1 MAVGLG
7 ECTLTHVAEQ
17 GIAMTLFKQ
26 LLIAICLFMIVAFG
40 GGFMVSLESSRSQY
54 VNQLRSHAQ
63 DAATALALSLTPSID
78 DPAMVELMV
87 SSIFDSGYYARI
99 RVVNAT
105 TGNVIVERNAVPAST
120 APDWFTRLIA
130 LEPAGASAIVSRGW
144 QPAAR
149 VEVVSHPM
157 FAIGKLWQGALGSL
171 GWLLLCGVISFLL
184 GAWLLRR
191 QLKPLDYMVE
201 QSEAIGRRQFLS
213 LQELPAT
220 PELRRVVQAM
230 NQMVEKLK
238 ALFQEHAEHTE
249 KLRIESYEDS
259 LTGLANRRYFDMRVN
274 EHVSQVE
281 DARSGY
287 LLVMRVNDL
296 AGLNERMGGKK
307 ADALLVAI
315 SDVLVRQCFNH
326 AEARHLI
333 SRIRGGEFAVLAP
346 GLVKDEALQ
355 LAHELE
361 TALNS
366 LRGTVS
372 PDVSP
377 PAFIGLAP
385 YTPGDSSQTLLGLA
399 DQALSQAQ
407 TQTDRI
413 WYCIE
418 HSAVDT
424 LEDDHH
430 AWYELLD
437 QALTERRFQLFFQPV
452 MDAVDTTHILHFKVL
467 SRVIDEDSNTLP
479 AGRFL
484 PWIERFGW
492 STRHD
497 LLMLE
502 TVFEQLPRHDQT
514 LALNLS
520 AASVSDPGA
529 RREVLDLLRRHAHLS
544 SRLILEI
551 GEEQVPDQRTLE
563 DLTHRLKD
571 LGYSLALQH
580 FGGRFSMIGNLSSL
594 GLAYLK
600 IEGSYIRAIDR
611 EGHKRLFIEAIQ
623 RAAHSI
629 DLPLIA
635 ERVETEGE
643 FLVLR
648 KMGIQGVQG
657 QLFGDPAP
665 WE

>member
-1 MAVGLG
+1 
-7 ECTLTHVAEQ
+7 
-17 GIAMTLFKQ
+17 MTLFKQ
-26 LLIAICLFMIVAFG
+26 LLIAICLFMIVAFS
-40 GGFMVSLESSRSQY
+40 GGFMVSLESSRNQY

-63 DAATALALSLTPSID
+63 DAATALALSLKPSVD
-78 DPAMVELMV
+78 DPTMMELVV

-99 RVVNAT
+99 RVVNLT
-105 TGNVIVERNAVPAST
+105 TGKVIVERNATPAAT
-120 APDWFTRLIA
+120 APDWFIDLIA

-144 QPAAR
+144 RPAAK
-149 VEVVSHPM
+149 VEVISHPM
-157 FAIGKLWQGALGSL
+157 FAIGKLWQAALGNL
-171 GWLLLCGVISFLL
+171 GWLLLCGALSFLL

-191 QLKPLDYMVE
+191 QLRPLDYMVE
-201 QSEAIGRRQFLS
+201 QSHAIGRREFLS
-213 LQELPAT
+213 VSELPAT
-220 PELRRVVQAM
+220 PELRRVVLAM
-230 NQMVEKLK
+230 NQMVDKLK
-238 ALFQEHAEHTE
+238 ALFHEQAERTE

-259 LTGLANRRYFDMRVN
+259 LTGLANRRYFDMRLS

-296 AGLNERMGGKK
+296 AGLNERMGGQK
-307 ADALLVAI
+307 ADALLVAV

-346 GLVKDEALQ
+346 GLVKEEALQ

-361 TALNS
+361 TALSS
-366 LRGTVS
+366 LRGTGAS
-372 PDVSP
+372 DVSP
-377 PAFIGLAP
+377 AAFVGLAP
-385 YTPGDSSQTLLGLA
+385 YAPGDSAQTLLGLA
-399 DQALSQAQ
+399 DQALSQAE
-407 TQTDRI
+407 TQTEHI

-418 HSAVDT
+418 HGAVDS

-437 QALTERRFQLFFQPV
+437 QALSEHRFQLFFQPV
-452 MDAVDTTHILHFKVL
+452 MDASDIGRVLHFKVL
-467 SRVIDEDSNTLP
+467 SRVFDEDSQTLP

-492 STRHD
+492 SARHD
-497 LLMLE
+497 RVMLDA
-502 TVFEQLPRHDQT
+502 VLEQLPCHDQR

-520 AASVSDPGA
+520 AATLGDPGA
-529 RREVLDLLRRHAHLS
+529 LNEMFDLLRKHAHLA

-551 GEEQVPDQRTLE
+551 GEEQVPDQQALE
-563 DLTHRLKD
+563 DLTRRLKG

-611 EGHKRLFIEAIQ
+611 ERHKRLFIEAIQ

-643 FLVLR
+643 FEVLR
-648 KMGIQGVQG
+648 GMGIQGVQG